1 MEKLKDRYDAVQ
13 EALLNLYE
21 HASNDID
28 TQIKHWELTRQEN
41 AILYVARQKG
51 LKSLGMHPVPSLATS
66 ENKAKDAIKMHLLL
80 KSLKDS
86 PFGNETWSL
95 TETSLELLNTPPKNC
110 FKKRGY
116 TVDVL
121 YDRDEDKVYPYTA
134 WEQIYFQDEHNM
146 WHKTHGA
153 VDYYGLYFY
162 DVNGYKV
169 YYVKFDDKAK
179 TLSVTGEW
187 EVRYKNKTISP
198 SVTSSSSPSSSW
210 KSSSE
215 LGTSSKYSE
224 TDQEIVRRPK
234 EKPEGRTG
242 DASQS
247 PPNLRHSRRGREG
260 ELGTTGGSPAKRRR
274 AEAPDSTGSA
284 VPTAQQVGSRH
295 RSVGRGH
302 LSRLERLQKE
312 AWDPPTIIVKGCANT
327 LKCWRFRC
335 KNNKSRKL
343 YEYATTVF
351 RWVDLDNNSRMLF
364 AFKDTQQ
371 RELFL
376 DSVTLPK
383 GTEVA
388 LGSLGSL

>member
-1 MEKLKDRYDAVQ
+1 MERLRERYDAVQ

-21 HASNDID
+21 NASNDIE

-41 AILYVARQKG
+41 AILYLARQNG
-51 LKSLGMHPVPSLATS
+51 LKKLGMHPVPSLATS
-66 ENKAKDAIKMHLLL
+66 EHKAKDAIKMHILL
-80 KSLKDS
+80 KSLRDS

-95 TETSLELLNTPPKNC
+95 TETSIELLNTPPRNC
-110 FKKRGY
+110 FKKSGY

-121 YDRDEDKVYPYTA
+121 YDRDEDKLYPYTG
-134 WEQIYFQDEHNM
+134 WDSIYFQDENNM

-153 VDYYGLYFY
+153 VDYYGLYYY
-162 DVNGYKV
+162 DENGYKV

-179 TLSVTGEW
+179 TLSITGEW

-198 SVTSSSSPSSSW
+198 SVTSSSSSSSW
-210 KSSSE
+210 KSAAGP
-215 LGTSSKYSE
+215 GTSSSKHSE
-224 TDQEIVRRPK
+224 TDEESIRRPK
-234 EKPEGRTG
+234 ENTQDRTG
-242 DASQS
+242 DGQS
-247 PPNLRHSRRGREG
+247 SPTLRHTRGRREG
-260 ELGTTGGSPAKRRR
+260 ESGTTGGSPAKRRR
-274 AEAPDSTGSA
+274 TEAPDSTGSA
-284 VPTAQQVGSRH
+284 VPTAQQVGSSH
-295 RSVGRGH
+295 RSVGRRH
-302 LSRLERLQKE
+302 LSRLERLQEE
-312 AWDPPTIIVKGCANT
+312 ARDPPIIIVKGCANT

-351 RWVDLDNNSRMLF
+351 RWVDLDNKSRMLF

-383 GTEVA
+383 GTDLA